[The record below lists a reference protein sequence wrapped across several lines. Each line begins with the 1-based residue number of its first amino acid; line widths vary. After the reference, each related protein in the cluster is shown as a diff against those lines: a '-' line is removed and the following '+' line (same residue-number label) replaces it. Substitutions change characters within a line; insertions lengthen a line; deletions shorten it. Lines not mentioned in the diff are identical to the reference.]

1 MSKITRAVVAAL
13 ILVTVFA
20 AGYASARLSGGSSLS
35 ASNASFTR
43 RYPLLSSTLLG
54 PNSNDILINFVSLRM
69 QLNNEFN
76 ALPANTTQSFYF
88 EYLPDGTNVRI
99 GADNFLVAAS
109 LIKVPLVMNL
119 YRAAEL
125 GKVNLN
131 QMVTVTQSE
140 LDPGYGNLYQ
150 KGAGYQLTLRE
161 AAQLA
166 LEQSDDTATHVIY
179 DHINGLLP
187 DDQQSLSSLDIDQ
200 DITNGNAVIT
210 ARAYSSVL
218 KSLYFASFLTNADSE
233 AILGD
238 LAKSTEYRRLTADLP
253 KGIVV
258 AHKNGV
264 NNTTQTQSDC
274 GIVYVPERPYFICV
288 MVGLPEAQGNT
299 FIAQVS
305 KTVYDYVANYRV
317 APNSLGQA
325 AN

>member
-1 MSKITRAVVAAL
+1 MFGLLLVAIYVAGF
-13 ILVTVFA
+13 VT
-20 AGYASARLSGGSSLS
+20 ARLAQPSL
-35 ASNASFTR
+35 ADATTSFSDQ
-43 RYPLLSSTLLG
+43 YPLLSATLMG
-54 PNSNDILINFVSLRM
+54 PNSNDILINFVSLHS
-69 QLNNEFN
+69 QLATEFN
-76 ALPANTTQSFYF
+76 TLPAGTTQSFYF
-88 EYLPDGTNVRI
+88 EYLPDGTNIRI

-125 GKVNLN
+125 NKINLN

-150 KGAGYQLTLRE
+150 KGAGYQLTLRQ
-161 AAQLA
+161 AAQMA
-166 LEQSDDTATHVIY
+166 LEQSDDTATHVIF
-179 DHINGLLP
+179 DHVGNLLP
-187 DDQQSLSSLDIDQ
+187 TDQQSLASLDIDQ

-218 KSLYFASFLTNADSE
+218 KSLYYASFLTNADSE
-233 AILGD
+233 AILGF
-238 LAKSTEYRRLTADLP
+238 LSKSSETRRLTADLP
-253 KGIVV
+253 KDVVV

-264 NNTTQTQSDC
+264 NNTTLAQSDC

-288 MVGLPEAQGNT
+288 MVGLPEDQGNT

-305 KTVYDYVANYRV
+305 KTVYDYINNYKLP
-317 APNSLGQA
+317 PNGMGQA